1 MTVRSLSFDVY
12 AKGGV
17 TIPTDSSNKK
27 LDSSFNE
34 CGIVGH
40 RRVKSK
46 IPKLN
51 LEVLPNY
58 HGKSNKSIND

>member
-1 MTVRSLSFDVY
+1 MDVH
-12 AKGGV
+12 AKNT
-17 TIPTDSSNKK
+17 TISTENSNKK
-27 LDSSFNE
+27 LDTSLLD
-34 CGIVGH
+34 CGYAGH

-58 HGKSNKSIND
+58 HGRCNKSINN